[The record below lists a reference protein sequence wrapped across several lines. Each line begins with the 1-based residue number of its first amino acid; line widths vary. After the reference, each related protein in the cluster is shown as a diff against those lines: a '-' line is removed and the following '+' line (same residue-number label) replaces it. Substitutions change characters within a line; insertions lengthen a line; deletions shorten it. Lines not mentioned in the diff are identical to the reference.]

1 MPISPFPVNRYSERV
16 RKSYIGRMQFLLALA
31 MLLSLASLSFA
42 GDDNHNNDGGA
53 SAANATSASTDHI
66 PTKVAV
72 ATPKI
77 PQLQATYHISAGLD
91 GDIFPVFANYAS
103 LQSQD
108 GRKWGTVAVT
118 IQNPTDRALR
128 NRIAVKIAG
137 WSDDEIQT
145 VDVPAGQS
153 RTFKFAP
160 SFLPRLYHNHEIS
173 AGSARVEVSDATGH
187 SLYEGTVPVRLRSV
201 DDMYWGANFKYAPF
215 IASWVTPHAPEIEK
229 ILSIAK
235 DKVPARRL
243 PGYEDWKDAAGQ
255 EKSTE
260 TQARAIYAAVKEHG
274 VSYVKSSMTLG
285 AHEDVSQ
292 RIRMPRESF
301 ADNSANCIDGVVAF
315 ASLFENLG
323 MDPEVVLVPGHAYVG
338 VRMAQGVDKY
348 LFIDVAQVARIDFEA
363 AVRSA
368 DEGLAKYGPK
378 EITRIPIDNARRAGI
393 YPMPE

>member
-1 MPISPFPVNRYSERV
+1 
-16 RKSYIGRMQFLLALA
+16 MQFLLALA
-31 MLLSLASLSFA
+31 MLLIASLSYA
-42 GDDNHNNDGGA
+42 GDDNNSNGGRSDNSVATVA
-53 SAANATSASTDHI
+53 SVDHT
-66 PTKVAV
+66 PPKVGVAV
-72 ATPKI
+72 PKI
-77 PQLQATYHISAGLD
+77 PQLQATYHVSAGLD

-118 IQNPTDRALR
+118 ISNPTDHSVRD
-128 NRIAVKIAG
+128 RIAVKIAG

-173 AGSARVEVSDATGH
+173 AATARVEVSDSTGH
-187 SLYEGTVPVRLRSV
+187 SAYDGTIPVRLRSV
-201 DDMYWGANFKYAPF
+201 DDMYWGTNFKYAPF

-229 ILSIAK
+229 ILSMAK

-260 TQARAIYAAVKEHG
+260 VQARAIYSAVKEHG

-285 AHEDVSQ
+285 GHEDVSQ
-292 RIRMPRESF
+292 RVRMPRESF

-338 VRMAQGVDKY
+338 VRMAQGADKY
-348 LFIDVAQVARIDFEA
+348 LFIDVAQVARVDFDA

-368 DEGLAKYGPK
+368 DAGLAKYGPK
-378 EITRIPIDNARRAGI
+378 EITRIQIDNARRAGI
-393 YPMPE
+393 YPMPQ

>member
-1 MPISPFPVNRYSERV
+1 MG
-16 RKSYIGRMQFLLALA
+16 KSYTPRWQVLLATT
-31 MLLSLASLSFA
+31 LLCASLTTASYA
-42 GDDNHNNDGGA
+42 GDDSSNSGNNTLAANTIA
-53 SAANATSASTDHI
+53 SADHP
-66 PTKVAV
+66 PTRVA
-72 ATPKI
+72 APAPKI
-77 PQLQATYHISAGLD
+77 PALQATYAISAGLD

-103 LQSQD
+103 LQSQA

-118 IQNPTDRALR
+118 IANPTNQLLHD
-128 NRIAVKIAG
+128 RIAVKIAG

-173 AGSARVEVSDATGH
+173 AATARVEVSDATGH
-187 SLYEGTVPVRLRSV
+187 SAYEGTIPVRLRSV
-201 DDMYWGANFKYAPF
+201 DDMYWGTNFKYAPF

-243 PGYEDWKDAAGQ
+243 PGYENWKDAAGQ

-260 TQARAIYAAVKEHG
+260 VQARAIYAAVKQQG

-285 AHEDVSQ
+285 GHEDVSQ
-292 RIRMPRESF
+292 RVRMPRESF
-301 ADNSANCIDGVVAF
+301 TDNSANCIDGVVAF

-323 MDPEVVLVPGHAYVG
+323 MDPVVVLVPGHAYVG
-338 VRMAQGVDKY
+338 VRSAQGTEHY
-348 LFIDVAQVARIDFEA
+348 LFMDVAQVARIDFDA

-368 DEGLAKYGPK
+368 DAGLAKYGPR
-378 EITRIPIDNARRAGI
+378 EITRIPIDSARRAGI
-393 YPMPE
+393 YPMPQ

>member
-1 MPISPFPVNRYSERV
+1 MPISPIGNNRYSEV
-16 RKSYIGRMQFLLALA
+16 VGKSYIGRWQVLLATTILCA
-31 MLLSLASLSFA
+31 AIVTSAFA
-42 GDDNHNNDGGA
+42 GDD
-53 SAANATSASTDHI
+53 SATNSSGTDHE
-66 PTKVAV
+66 PSKVVVPA
-72 ATPKI
+72 PKI
-77 PQLQATYHISAGLD
+77 PSLQTTYTISAGLD

-103 LQSQD
+103 LQSQG

-118 IQNPTDRALR
+118 IANPSDKMLHD
-128 NRIAVKIAG
+128 RIAVKIAG

-173 AGSARVEVSDATGH
+173 AATARVEVSDATGH
-187 SLYEGTVPVRLRSV
+187 STYAGTVPVRLRSV
-201 DDMYWGANFKYAPF
+201 DDMYWGTNFKYAPF

-260 TQARAIYAAVKEHG
+260 VQARAIYAAVKEHG

-285 AHEDVSQ
+285 GHEDVSQ
-292 RIRMPRESF
+292 RVRMPRESF
-301 ADNSANCIDGVVAF
+301 TDNSANCIDGVVAF

-323 MDPEVVLVPGHAYVG
+323 MDPVVVLVPGHAYVG
-338 VRMAQGVDKY
+338 VRSAQGTEHY
-348 LFIDVAQVARIDFEA
+348 LFMDVAQVARIDFDA

-368 DEGLAKYGPK
+368 DAGLAKFGPR
-378 EITRIPIDNARRAGI
+378 EITRIP
-393 YPMPE
+393 